1 VAEGR
6 RRAAVPGQRVVDVTG
21 HDDLDAAQP
30 RVEAGHVDRVQQA
43 QGGAP
48 RGQVTNVGVEKS
60 HSQRT
65 GHPRAAVGGRTPAD
79 AEYDPPDAPVQ
90 RGQYQLADAVRGR
103 R

>member
-1 VAEGR
+1 MAEGR

-60 HSQRT
+60 HAQRT